1 MDNTQNFHLPLP
13 DSVYRRLR
21 KEAERRRVPATALAR
36 EAVEAWL
43 DRTHREA
50 LHTEIAQYARQQA
63 GTNAD
68 LDVQLEGAA
77 VEMLNSSGAVSK
89 KPRKAGKR

>member
-1 MDNTQNFHLPLP
+1 MANTQNFHLPLP

-21 KEAERRRVPATALAR
+21 READRRRVPATALAR

-43 DRTHREA
+43 DKAHREA

-68 LDVQLEGAA
+68 LDEPLESAA
-77 VEMLNSSGAVSK
+77 VEMLNSPDSVSK
-89 KPRKAGKR
+89 RPRKAGKR